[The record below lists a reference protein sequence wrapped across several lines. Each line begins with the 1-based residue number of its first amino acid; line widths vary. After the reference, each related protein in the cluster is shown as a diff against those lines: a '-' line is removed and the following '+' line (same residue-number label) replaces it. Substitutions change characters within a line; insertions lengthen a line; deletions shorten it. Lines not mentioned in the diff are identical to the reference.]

1 VIVTVRSFVNSDPG
15 AGTKKYQEP
24 ASTGSEILQY
34 LAAIKW
40 LCHLIGRNLSLS
52 KNLVGVLSVVVVV
65 AVGLGFAPARA
76 LAAKVDCTK
85 VMSELDSGKKAKDVA
100 QDLKISTSS
109 VYRCKKKAGATAK
122 SGTKT
127 TASAATS
134 SPTAPHKNH

>member
-1 VIVTVRSFVNSDPG
+1 MR
-15 AGTKKYQEP
+15 
-24 ASTGSEILQY
+24 
-34 LAAIKW
+34 
-40 LCHLIGRNLSLS
+40 
-52 KNLVGVLSVVVVV
+52 KNLVGVLGVIFVV

-76 LAAKVDCTK
+76 LAAKVACSK

-109 VYRCKKKAGATAK
+109 VYRCKKKVGASAK

-134 SPTAPHKNH
+134 SPAAPHKNH